1 MANMSALVAGT
12 GGITLMDNLGQDL
25 GYPVK
30 MQLGVLSK
38 QLQNKAPDE
47 LLELLSMEHRP
58 GQIAPAKTSLK
69 SGVSI
74 RPGHVLKVAYN
85 QVPGSF
91 SHVLY
96 DWRADLRHSA
106 GQLLDFLRE
115 RQPASGRWNLVG
127 HSQGALLIVIA
138 SKLMPT
144 RTAFADLVASVALVG
159 APLAGTV
166 NAARALLDGDQ
177 LGESAVPILQQ
188 VVRTWPALYQ
198 MLPAW
203 PVVSDGTEDNTARR
217 GLVDPSVW
225 SAIPG
230 IAADLLNRA
239 REGQQLLRD
248 PLGWMD
254 GDIDVQILLARNRPT
269 DIGLAKPNGALA
281 STADRRQ
288 LGAGL
293 VPHDET
299 LGWTG
304 AFVRQFTKTLLSP
317 CREHAMLFNDPAVL
331 GEVQSGV
338 IQ

>member
-12 GGITLMDNLGQDL
+12 GGITLMDNFGKDL
-25 GYPVK
+25 GYPIK
-30 MQLGVLSK
+30 MRLGVLSK
-38 QLQNKAPDE
+38 QLQGKTPDE

-85 QVPGSF
+85 QVPSSF

-96 DWRADLRHSA
+96 DWRADLRYSA
-106 GQLLDFLRE
+106 GQLLDFLHQRK
-115 RQPASGRWNLVG
+115 PTNGRWNLVG
-127 HSQGALLIVIA
+127 HSQGALLIVVA

-144 RTAFADLVASVALVG
+144 RGAFAELVASVALVG

-166 NAARALLDGDQ
+166 NAAHALLDGDQ

-203 PVVSDGTEDNTARR
+203 RVVNDGSDDDTKRG
-217 GLVDPSVW
+217 GLVDT
-225 SAIPG
+225 AIWNG
-230 IAADLLNRA
+230 IPDISADLLDRA
-239 REGQQLLRD
+239 REAQQLLRD

-254 GDIDVQILLARNRPT
+254 GDIDVQIVLARNRPT
-269 DIGLAKPNGALA
+269 EIGLAKPSGVLT
-281 STADRRQ
+281 STADQSQ
-288 LGAGL
+288 LGDGL
-293 VPHDET
+293 VPHDTT

-304 AFVRQFTKTLLSP
+304 DFVRQFTKTMLSP
-317 CREHAMLFNDPAVL
+317 CREHAMLLNDPAVL
-331 GEVQSGV
+331 GEVESGV
-338 IQ
+338 IP